1 MHSLGLIIGIMAAVV
16 AVGLAVIVRTR
27 WLQSHTLA
35 KCVAL
40 SVGLHLLLAVVCGLL
55 AGFVPASW
63 GHDDKGRMTMVMVVA
78 ADDEAEDEDVDAAAP
93 APERMEPAV
102 AAAPDNARHVQDVPA
117 DQASAEGVP
126 EDVVPLLNV
135 AAEAAAGDATPPADT
150 PSEHPV
156 PDSYADRSPA
166 RRAAAAVA
174 RGGSEATE
182 RAVRQALQWLAANQA
197 QDGRWETVRH
207 GGGRGRGHGAAHRN
221 QATGVGSDHGVT
233 GLAHAGLSRRWH
245 HAHFGPAGRLR
256 GQGAPVSHRP
266 PAGRWIARGRGRV
279 FCRVLLPRDGGDRG
293 GRGCGPDRRCFAARA
308 TRAGGRLHAC
318 SAASHNRRLAVCGR
332 GQRRHEPT
340 RLAGDAAGRCR
351 SGGARRRPR
360 QWDRSVRRRAG
371 TFLQSVSSGRSGGL
385 AAYRAGERPTMP
397 MTAEALFCRLM
408 LGATADQPSVQ
419 EAVAVL
425 AASPPDTSRPNA
437 YAWYYATLASFHA
450 GGPQW
455 EAWNRRMQG
464 AVLSLQRQ
472 DAGSLQG
479 SWDPDPVWGGHGGRV
494 YATAMAALTLEVYYR
509 YVPLHGET
517 MRVAKIR

>member
-55 AGFVPASW
+55 AGLMPASW
-63 GHDDKGRMTMVMVVA
+63 GHDDEGRMTMVMVVA
-78 ADDEAEDEDVDAAAP
+78 ADDEAEDEHVDAATP

-102 AAAPDNARHVQDVPA
+102 AAAPDNARQVQDVPA
-117 DQASAEGVP
+117 DRASAEGVP

-135 AAEAAAGDATPPADT
+135 AAEAAAGDATAPADT
-150 PSEHPV
+150 RPEHPV

-182 RAVRQALQWLAANQA
+182 RAVRQALRWLAANQA

-233 GLAHAGLSRRWH
+233 GLALLAFLGAGTTHTSGPQADCVAKGLRFLIDRQRSDGSLAGEAEFFAALYCHGMAGIAVAEAAALTGDATLREPLERAVGYTLAAQHPTTGGWRYAAGDKGDTSQLGWQVMLLEAAAQAGLD
-245 HAHFGPAGRLR
+245 AGPGS
-256 GQGAPVSHRP
+256 G
-266 PAGRWIARGRGRV
+266 I
-279 FCRVLLPRDGGDRG
+279 DR
-293 GRGCGPDRRCFAARA
+293 A
-308 TRAGGRLHAC
+308 
-318 SAASHNRRLAVCGR
+318 
-332 GQRRHEPT
+332 
-340 RLAGDAAGRCR
+340 
-351 SGGARRRPR
+351 
-360 QWDRSVRRRAG
+360 RRRAG

-408 LGATADQPSVQ
+408 LGATADQPSVH

-425 AASPPDTSRPNA
+425 AASPPDASRPNA

-455 EAWNRRMQG
+455 EAWNRRLQG

-494 YATAMAALTLEVYYR
+494 YATAMAALMLEVYYR